1 MKVKDLM
8 STVVEFAT
16 PTTSA
21 KDAAHQMHET
31 HVGALPVV
39 DDEKVVGMITDRD
52 ICCKVIATG
61 HSAGRTPLDEIMSKD
76 VATCFEDDDIGEAT
90 SLMVDKH
97 VRRLVVVNHDN
108 KLVGLLSIDDLARGS
123 HDMASSILEASA
135 QLH

>member
-21 KDAAHQMHET
+21 KDAAHQMHEK

-61 HSAGRTPLDEIMSKD
+61 HSAGRTQLDEIMSKD
-76 VATCFEDDDIGEAT
+76 VATCFEDADIGEAT

-108 KLVGLLSIDDLARGS
+108 KLVGLLSIEDLARGS